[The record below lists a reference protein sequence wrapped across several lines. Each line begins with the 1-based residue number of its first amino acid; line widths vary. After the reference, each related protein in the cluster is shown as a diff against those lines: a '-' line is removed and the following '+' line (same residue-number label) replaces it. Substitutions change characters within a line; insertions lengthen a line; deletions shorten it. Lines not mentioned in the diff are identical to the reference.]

1 MPVLSKKQ
9 VERIDAE
16 YQRLRMGVLA
26 LDELLRKRD
35 AEIAEL
41 RREVEELHEKL
52 RRKEDETAELR
63 EDEGYA

>member
-41 RREVEELHEKL
+41 RREVEDLH
-52 RRKEDETAELR
+52 AELKRR
-63 EDEGYA
+63 EDEGYARFAQG